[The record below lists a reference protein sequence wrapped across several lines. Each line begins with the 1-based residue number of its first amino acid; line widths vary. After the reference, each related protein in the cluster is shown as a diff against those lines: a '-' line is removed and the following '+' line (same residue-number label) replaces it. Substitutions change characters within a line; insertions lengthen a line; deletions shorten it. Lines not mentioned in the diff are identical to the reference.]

1 MSPSAQARRAQGE
14 ATTLADRKRRAG
26 QRIVMGL
33 GGPALTADERQMIR
47 EVRPG
52 GFILFARNVAEPAQ
66 VRELNRELC
75 SLLPDSL
82 PPLLSVDQEG
92 GRVLRVKD
100 TRWPSMRTVGNLD
113 HLPTTRQVAGAM
125 GTELRAMGFNLNFAP
140 VADVDSNPRNP
151 VIGDRSFGR
160 DPARVAQQ
168 VVAFA
173 QGLEAQGVIACVK
186 HFPGHG
192 DTDVDSHKALPVV
205 DKDLY
210 DIQNVELVP
219 FRAAVEAGISMVM
232 TSHVLF
238 PALDEHHPA
247 TMSRK
252 VLHRLLRSDLGYDGV
267 VISDDLEMKAVRGRW
282 RITEVLDRASRATVD
297 LFCIGRSFEPDLS
310 LSIESWEA
318 LIRLQESDPGHH
330 AVAET
335 AVRRLDALRERH
347 LLDLPSPPD
356 VSVVGT
362 AGFQALAADL
372 HRRGA
377 GNA

>member
-1 MSPSAQARRAQGE
+1 M
-14 ATTLADRKRRAG
+14 
-26 QRIVMGL
+26 
-33 GGPALTADERQMIR
+33 
-47 EVRPG
+47 
-52 GFILFARNVAEPAQ
+52 AEPAQ

-92 GRVLRVKD
+92 GRVLRVKN

-113 HLPTTRQVAGAM
+113 HLPTTQQVAAAM
-125 GTELRAMGFNLNFAP
+125 GTELRSMGFNLNFAP

-173 QGLEAQGVIACVK
+173 QGLEAKGVIACVK

-238 PALDEHHPA
+238 PALDGEPPCPA
-247 TMSRK
+247 SSAPPSR
-252 VLHRLLRSDLGYDGV
+252 LR
-267 VISDDLEMKAVRGRW
+267 
-282 RITEVLDRASRATVD
+282 
-297 LFCIGRSFEPDLS
+297 
-310 LSIESWEA
+310 
-318 LIRLQESDPGHH
+318 
-330 AVAET
+330 
-335 AVRRLDALRERH
+335 
-347 LLDLPSPPD
+347 
-356 VSVVGT
+356 
-362 AGFQALAADL
+362 
-372 HRRGA
+372 RRGDPR
-377 GNA
+377 